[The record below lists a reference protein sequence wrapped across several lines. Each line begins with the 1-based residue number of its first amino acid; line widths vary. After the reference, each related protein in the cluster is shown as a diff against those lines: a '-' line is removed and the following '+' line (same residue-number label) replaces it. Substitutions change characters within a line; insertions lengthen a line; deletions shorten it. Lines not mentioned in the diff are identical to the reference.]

1 LYGAVDYVP
10 FAGSIKQIGEGIYHG
25 DWKEAGLGVVMLGV
39 DALTA
44 GEGGEAIRLGE
55 KGLQV
60 LAEDEVKEIAE
71 KEFIEQTERKTFDEA
86 REEAFKKAGIK
97 DGEFDMAKASEKV
110 DPETGTLTEFKGEKG
125 AKVGYDGPHKSPG
138 AHHESQHISWQSSG
152 KRGMVEKEVIFHMMA
167 QDILQDHQGNNYG
180 QITDQ

>member
-1 LYGAVDYVP
+1 MITSQA
-10 FAGSIKQIGEGIYHG
+10 Q
-25 DWKEAGLGVVMLGV
+25 
-39 DALTA
+39 
-44 GEGGEAIRLGE
+44 IRLA
-55 KGLQV
+55 QNPSCIS
-60 LAEDEVKEIAE
+60 AP
-71 KEFIEQTERKTFDEA
+71 
-86 REEAFKKAGIK
+86 
-97 DGEFDMAKASEKV
+97 DGEFDMTKACEKV